1 MLCPTKSDGSYGH
14 LAGVNLAKKAG
25 KARFRRPN
33 QLNSDEHRDK
43 AILGAALGAQAV
55 RRMMGFRLHDVQVRG
70 AFATASGAIIEMQTG
85 EGKTMACALAAMI
98 RSVFDISVHVAT
110 TNAYLAERDHET
122 VKPIVDLIRASSK
135 FIGPESDPRTI
146 RNAYRCDITYAPGY
160 PFGFDYLK
168 DQIKLR
174 EFEELTLGRDVLESI
189 HGHNIENQMD
199 LDNEA
204 VSVDASV
211 VFNDTEGDT
220 LSFNATGLPPGL
232 MINSTTG
239 EISGMLDTSASAGGP
254 YAVVVTADD
263 GADTVTDT
271 FTWAVDNPATEAADD
286 VFNTDEDTPVFDSV
300 APNDSDPD
308 TDSVTYAPATSPS
321 NGSIVF
327 NNDGTFTYTPKRRSV
342 AANSNPLNLL

>member
-1 MLCPTKSDGSYGH
+1 
-14 LAGVNLAKKAG
+14 
-25 KARFRRPN
+25 
-33 QLNSDEHRDK
+33 
-43 AILGAALGAQAV
+43 
-55 RRMMGFRLHDVQVRG
+55 
-70 AFATASGAIIEMQTG
+70 
-85 EGKTMACALAAMI
+85 
-98 RSVFDISVHVAT
+98 
-110 TNAYLAERDHET
+110 
-122 VKPIVDLIRASSK
+122 
-135 FIGPESDPRTI
+135 
-146 RNAYRCDITYAPGY
+146 
-160 PFGFDYLK
+160 
-168 DQIKLR
+168 
-174 EFEELTLGRDVLESI
+174 
-189 HGHNIENQMD
+189 MD

-232 MINSTTG
+232 KINSTTG

-342 AANSNPLNLL
+342 AAKLESPEPFVELQRVKRQRPLWFSKAAFLRSVSEASKNWSTFLCLQRHRLAKRIQKHDCG